1 MREDFIVHRERLW
14 YELDIEFDDIIKI
27 DLNENDQGSSKISIS
42 KNTTQQYLN
51 EITLFSKF
59 KEATNH
65 QENNSFNSFV
75 FFARMKQ
82 LCKKF
87 LQICQKYI
95 LNETQDITNFIQCHI
110 NEDRENNRIE
120 LVFDQASSSKQQLIN
135 NSKGDQ
141 VLEFKLQQLSTM
153 IQFLYDNLFKLK
165 VNVNHSEKQVKLI
178 NIFSDLIL
186 KDFVKLIYEQLIISI
201 IPLKNYDFS
210 MEANICEQVA
220 KFENDLKKIEFIN
233 QANTNVFKVFINNVE
248 ELYVRK
254 KCKYIMESAREL
266 MKNKDFLFETIK
278 IEEKCIS
285 LKKVKNSISNH
296 KKNDTFVNLFNK
308 LVKIDEERNETKTKL
323 DELNLLTVSP
333 CSISKIASQLVETI
347 YETLNESLKMTE
359 NSKNVRNISLLCL
372 VARNLFDLYSAVVP
386 LHHSESLRNLP
397 ILSAIV
403 YNDFKYLAFNCLT
416 ITHQYKELFLNLKQ
430 QQAIDMIDLMEII
443 SNFSC
448 LDLIPKLCS
457 TGHDILMKQIQN
469 QQNNLIQ
476 FLSEDTNGI
485 NNIAESN
492 NFDLFK
498 RALQKCTCQLNNL
511 SSIWIEILT
520 ELDYHV
526 IFGQF
531 LELICKDLLK
541 SVIKL
546 EDISSDDASYLH
558 SAFGIVNQCV
568 FDLMSKEKGQS
579 FKSEQKEDED
589 KKTITC
595 DLVDISNKN
604 KMADLIAAKYIKS
617 WQKFKYLLVLLKAN
631 LVEIV
636 DLWSDRM
643 GPLALHY
650 DSEEVRHLIRA
661 LFMNTDRRAD
671 ALAKI
676 K

>member
-1 MREDFIVHRERLW
+1 MIVKELREDFVVQRERLW
-14 YELDIEFDDIIKI
+14 YELDIEFDNIITI
-27 DLNENDQGSSKISIS
+27 YLNENDQEASKISIS
-42 KNTTQQYLN
+42 KKTNQQYLN

-59 KEATNH
+59 KENH
-65 QENNSFNSFV
+65 QETNSFNSFV
-75 FFARMKQ
+75 FLSRMKQ
-82 LCKKF
+82 FCKKF
-87 LQICQKYI
+87 LQLCQKYI
-95 LNETQDITNFIQCHI
+95 LNETHDMIKFYECHV
-110 NEDRENNRIE
+110 NEDNENNRIE
-120 LVFDQASSSKQQLIN
+120 LIFNHISNSN
-135 NSKGDQ
+135 NLMNKDNEI
-141 VLEFKLQQLSTM
+141 LEFKLRQLSKM
-153 IQFLYDNLFKLK
+153 IQFLYDNLFKYK
-165 VNVNHSEKQVKLI
+165 VNVKHDEKQVKLI
-178 NIFSDLIL
+178 SIFSDLIL
-186 KDFVKLIYEQLIISI
+186 KDYVKLIYEQLIISI
-201 IPLKNYDFS
+201 IPLKNYNYN

-220 KFENDLKKIEFIN
+220 KFENDLKTIEFIN
-233 QANTNVFKVFINNVE
+233 QTNTNVFKVFVNNVE

-254 KCKYIMESAREL
+254 KCKNIMESAREM
-266 MKNKDFLFETIK
+266 MKNNDYLFETIK
-278 IEEKCIS
+278 IEEKSIS
-285 LKKVKNSISNH
+285 LQKVKNSINNN
-296 KKNDTFVNLFNK
+296 KKNDTFVSLFSK
-308 LVKIDEERNETKTKL
+308 LVKIDEETIENKTKL
-323 DELNLLTVSP
+323 DELNLFTMSP

-372 VARNLFDLYSAVVP
+372 VSRNLFDLYAAVVP
-386 LHHSESLRNLP
+386 LHHSESLQQLP

-416 ITHQYKELFLNLKQ
+416 LTHQYKELFLNLKQ
-430 QQAIDMIDLMEII
+430 QTIDMNDLMEII

-448 LDLIPKLCS
+448 LELIPKLCS
-457 TGHDILMKQIQN
+457 TGHDILMKQMQN

-476 FLSEDTNGI
+476 FLNEDTNGI

-511 SSIWIEILT
+511 SSIWINILT
-520 ELDYHV
+520 QLDYYA

-558 SAFGIVNQCV
+558 SAFGIINQCV
-568 FDLMSKEKGQS
+568 FDLMSKDKNQS
-579 FKSEQKEDED
+579 LKSEDKEENNS
-589 KKTITC
+589 ITS

-604 KMADLIAAKYIKS
+604 KMADLIAAEYIKS